1 MIYNS
6 LLIGSSIQTI
16 RKEKS
21 LTQIEMAEALEI
33 SVTHYARIEEGKN
46 AMSFDIFY
54 RIMQVLDVDANTL
67 LKDQSYVSNSRVKR
81 AFDKLYEL
89 RSDER
94 EKIVSVLELML
105 DFIYSNSD
113 RMVS

>member
-6 LLIGSSIQTI
+6 LLIGSSIQAI

-21 LTQIEMAEALEI
+21 LTQFDMAAALEI
-33 SVTHYARIEEGKN
+33 SVTHYAKIEEGKN

-54 RIMQVLDVDANTL
+54 RIMQVLDVDANTIIE
-67 LKDQSYVSNSRVKR
+67 DRGYVSNSRVKK

-89 RSDER
+89 KGDER
-94 EKIVSVLELML
+94 DKIVGVLELMI
-105 DFIYSNSD
+105 DSIYNSSD